1 VRVCRIMVPM
11 PKCQVH
17 LCVTPLTYSFFG
29 QVPTSAITGE
39 GVPDLLALLVQLTQR
54 LMADTLMYITELEAT
69 VLEVRLV
76 E

>member
-1 VRVCRIMVPM
+1 
-11 PKCQVH
+11 
-17 LCVTPLTYSFFG
+17 
-29 QVPTSAITGE
+29 VPTSAITGE